1 MTFKFLIYIWNFFVF
16 RWRCWS
22 CVEGQVLRW
31 VRYSTFSHSH
41 KIGNN
46 CINGN
51 FVLPYNCSFL
61 YYLHHMMLVNVK
73 LDVSWYE
80 GLPFK
85 LADFS
90 ILNGQNEVGRVVEKV
105 QNNHP
110 ARQVLSGSV
119 VWGMFL
125 SVCLP
130 DGGRGANL
138 LFSEIFF
145 SENCMKTKK
154 IELSIGRIQNFT
166 MQIRHWK

>member
-46 CINGN
+46 GINGN

-90 ILNGQNEVGRVVEKV
+90 ILNGLATTKLAAVLKKCKTIIRPDKSYLDLWFEECFCLCVYQTGDGA
-105 QNNHP
+105 P
-110 ARQVLSGSV
+110 TYYSARFF
-119 VWGMFL
+119 FL
-125 SVCLP
+125 KTAWKQRKL
-130 DGGRGANL
+130 
-138 LFSEIFF
+138 
-145 SENCMKTKK
+145 NC
-154 IELSIGRIQNFT
+154 Q
-166 MQIRHWK
+166 